1 MHRLRSEQT
10 GISYLSTGA
19 QDAPLVVC
27 LHGFPDIPRTWAPL
41 TEHLCGAG
49 YRVVSPWLPGYAPS
63 SLEGPFDVL
72 SLTRTI
78 LSLVDELSPS
88 EPVRIV
94 GHDWG
99 SIITQCALAQRPE
112 RFRAAAILAIPHI
125 LAFETNIERFPRQL
139 QRSAYIGLFQLP
151 LVSDFVVKARDFR
164 FIERLWKNWSP
175 GFDPGADYF
184 GELKLCLR
192 SSMPAPLEHYR
203 ALASLKVTREM
214 REIVAA
220 GPIVVPTMCLHGER
234 DGCIL
239 PGMADDQE
247 EHFSALFEMV
257 KLADAGHFLHLERP
271 AEVNAAILRWFE
283 AHR

>member
-1 MHRLRSEQT
+1 MRRIRSKQT
-10 GISYLSTGA
+10 GLSYLSTGPE
-19 QDAPLVVC
+19 DAPLVVC

-41 TEHLCGAG
+41 TEQLCEAG

-63 SLEGPFDVL
+63 SLEGPFDAP

-78 LSLVDELSPS
+78 LSLIDELSPS

-99 SIITQCALAQRPE
+99 SIITQCAVALRPE
-112 RFRAAAILAIPHI
+112 KFRAAAMLAVPHV

-139 QRSAYIGLFQLP
+139 QRSAYMGLFQLP
-151 LVSDFVVKARDFR
+151 MVSDRVVRARDFR
-164 FIERLWKNWSP
+164 FIERLWKRWSP

-184 GELKLCLR
+184 EELKLCLR
-192 SSMPAPLEHYR
+192 SSMPAPLKHYR
-203 ALASLKVTREM
+203 AMASLKVTREM

-220 GPIVVPTMCLHGER
+220 GPILVPTMYLHGER
-234 DGCIL
+234 DGCVVA
-239 PGMADDQE
+239 GMADDQE

-271 AEVNAAILRWFE
+271 AEVNEAILRWFE
-283 AHR
+283 GH